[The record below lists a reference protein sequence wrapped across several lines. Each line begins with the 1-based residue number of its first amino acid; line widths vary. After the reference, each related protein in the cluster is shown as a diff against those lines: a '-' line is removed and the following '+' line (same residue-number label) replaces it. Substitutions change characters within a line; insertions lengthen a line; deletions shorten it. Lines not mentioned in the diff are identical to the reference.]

1 MDNLKELESHADEE
15 EKAIRENMKSEEIK
29 ERQILARQEHL
40 QSLQKQ
46 IDELHQKE
54 AEAKELAEEEKKLAW
69 NLDKLENLA
78 KQQQAIEEKC
88 KRELYGRAL
97 LRQHQTALRRR
108 SAVVQAEL
116 EADLDWLSEIAKNT
130 QMEEQMRISNR
141 QRERDILAET
151 RKRIEMELEK
161 ERKQEIELDA
171 IQSHEAA
178 RLWSRREEEWRKE
191 TEARQKLLQDIL
203 KERRDQI
210 FQQLEDNRRRQHEE
224 LASRESLLEALE
236 SAHRQTVDNARG
248 KMSSVS
254 DQRKYLE
261 SQIMDKQEK
270 KLEAQKN
277 AEAEEKATREAER
290 TYEEILRQAAE
301 SLKVSDRRESNTP
314 RRSDIN
320 AKIRSRPGGNI
331 W

>member
-1 MDNLKELESHADEE
+1 
-15 EKAIRENMKSEEIK
+15 MK
-29 ERQILARQEHL
+29 
-40 QSLQKQ
+40 
-46 IDELHQKE
+46 
-54 AEAKELAEEEKKLAW
+54 AKELAEEEKKLAW

-171 IQSHEAA
+171 IQSWVFSCMQLSVVFWLLDFRQLQNVVVDRSNHKVSIHKVNCLKSSCTCYLVLEWIDELSWDQNFGSWDMISACHWVSQG
-178 RLWSRREEEWRKE
+178 RRPNLTEMDSRGAYYMEDVKITSHPMHEEW
-191 TEARQKLLQDIL
+191 
-203 KERRDQI
+203 
-210 FQQLEDNRRRQHEE
+210 
-224 LASRESLLEALE
+224 
-236 SAHRQTVDNARG
+236 
-248 KMSSVS
+248 
-254 DQRKYLE
+254 
-261 SQIMDKQEK
+261 
-270 KLEAQKN
+270 
-277 AEAEEKATREAER
+277 
-290 TYEEILRQAAE
+290 
-301 SLKVSDRRESNTP
+301 
-314 RRSDIN
+314 
-320 AKIRSRPGGNI
+320 
-331 W
+331 

>member
-1 MDNLKELESHADEE
+1 M
-15 EKAIRENMKSEEIK
+15 
-29 ERQILARQEHL
+29 
-40 QSLQKQ
+40 
-46 IDELHQKE
+46 
-54 AEAKELAEEEKKLAW
+54 AEEEKKLAW

-171 IQSHEAA
+171 IQS
-178 RLWSRREEEWRKE
+178 
-191 TEARQKLLQDIL
+191 
-203 KERRDQI
+203 
-210 FQQLEDNRRRQHEE
+210 
-224 LASRESLLEALE
+224 
-236 SAHRQTVDNARG
+236 
-248 KMSSVS
+248 
-254 DQRKYLE
+254 
-261 SQIMDKQEK
+261 
-270 KLEAQKN
+270 
-277 AEAEEKATREAER
+277 
-290 TYEEILRQAAE
+290 
-301 SLKVSDRRESNTP
+301 
-314 RRSDIN
+314 
-320 AKIRSRPGGNI
+320 
-331 W
+331 